1 MPSVLGNTVPDP
13 RIRPPRAKQAPIPA
27 DQRSVQQQRTVDRQD
42 EVNAEIE
49 AFQAEVN
56 TRCASMAERFGFSE
70 RHCKDLLLAAGVR
83 TIFARPGGNSFNS
96 FLSIKAKERQESMCY
111 CPSPM
116 YAAH

>member
-1 MPSVLGNTVPDP
+1 MPSGLGNTIPDP
-13 RIRPPRAKQAPIPA
+13 RIRPPRTERAPVPA
-27 DQRSVQQQRTVDRQD
+27 DQRTADSQHTADRQD
-42 EVNAEIE
+42 EINAEIE

-56 TRCASMAERFGFSE
+56 TRCASMADKFGFSE

-96 FLSIKAKERQESMCY
+96 FLSIKAKERQESMY
-111 CPSPM
+111 YRPSPM